1 MIHLPVNTFLQG
13 GKYRI
18 VRFIS
23 SGGFGCTYEVEHVM
37 LHKHFAIKEFF
48 IKDFCNRDEETHCMT
63 VATKSKT
70 VLINRIKQ
78 KFIDEAVALSNMN
91 HPNIVQVTDVFE
103 ENGTVYYVM
112 DYIEGL
118 SLNDVVKKKGPL
130 SEEKVMKYIF
140 QVCNALQYLH
150 SRNRLHLDLKP
161 SNIMIDGDDRAIL
174 IDFGASKQY
183 DEENGENTSTLLGRT
198 PGYAPLEQMG
208 NDVVKFTPATDIY
221 ALGATLYKL
230 LTGITPLGANL
241 LACGEKLP
249 PLSPSISVQTRN
261 AIAIAMN
268 VNKTNRPQS
277 IHEFAGMLK
286 KEPMDGNP
294 KKLVPLVQKRY
305 FQRLMNI
312 IAMLSSIVMSFYTI
326 AKFFYY
332 DELSLNSDIDVVDYY
347 AEKSESYMFL
357 SSLGVIFL
365 CVTIVLSIY
374 RRYHKTPMVNK
385 CRCYVCAAIIFFN
398 ICILIL
404 N

>member
-1 MIHLPVNTFLQG
+1 
-13 GKYRI
+13 
-18 VRFIS
+18 
-23 SGGFGCTYEVEHVM
+23 VM

-48 IKDFCNRDEETHCMT
+48 IKDFCNRDEETCHVT
-63 VATKSKT
+63 VATKGKT
-70 VLINRIKQ
+70 QLVNRIKA
-78 KFIDEAVALSNMN
+78 KFVDEAIALSHMN
-91 HPNIVQVTDVFE
+91 HPNIIHVVDVFE
-103 ENGTVYYVM
+103 ENDTVYYVM
-112 DYIEGL
+112 NYIEGC
-118 SLNDVVKKKGPL
+118 SLNEMVKMTGPL
-130 SEEKVMKYIF
+130 SEEKALKYIF
-140 QVCNALQYLH
+140 QICNALRFLH
-150 SRNRLHLDLKP
+150 SHSRLHLDLKP
-161 SNIMIDGDDRAIL
+161 SNIMIDGDDHAIL

-183 DEENGENTSTLLGRT
+183 DEEDGENTSTLLGRT

-241 LACGEKLP
+241 LACGEKLT

-268 VNKTNRPQS
+268 VNKADRPQS

-286 KEPMDGNP
+286 KKPVDENQ
-294 KKLVPLVQKRY
+294 KKPVPLVQKRY

-312 IAMLSSIVMSFYTI
+312 MAILSSIVMSFYTI

-357 SSLGVIFL
+357 SFLGVIFL

-374 RRYHKTPMVNK
+374 RRYHNTLMVNK
-385 CRCYVCAAIIFFN
+385 VRCYVCAAIIFFN
-398 ICILIL
+398 IYILICL
-404 N
+404 I